1 MSCPCCQQP
10 VGSFRDGQKCSSC
23 GHFFRKPSVDYSQ
36 KGNRN
41 PDPASLAKKNN
52 HRLEDLLP
60 LLKDKMRVFEF
71 GCAEGSLG
79 KLIKSRYALT
89 YDGLEVSPERSQARK
104 NLDHVFSLFDELEN
118 QKYDLVLCYHV
129 MEHIEDIQG
138 LARNL
143 ASFIDTTDG
152 KIVIE
157 VPNRSGTFYHA
168 YDSNPEHIHQF
179 TPTSLAHLLSRT
191 GLEIESLKTGV
202 YESGVY
208 NDSIRVVVHRALT
221 DSEKE
226 ERFIANIHRKLPA
239 PFYIWGS
246 GGDFDNYLLPH
257 LEKLNV
263 KGIIDMSP
271 NKQGKKIASHAIQSF
286 DSKIAAEYFLIATNT
301 YKNEI
306 RKQLIDSGAIPS
318 KIVSIDE
325 LFERWP

>member
-10 VGSFRDGQKCSSC
+10 VDSFKDGQKCSSC
-23 GHFFRKPSVDYSQ
+23 GHFYRKSNVDYSHRAQ
-36 KGNRN
+36 RN
-41 PDPASLAKKNN
+41 PDLASLTKKNN
-52 HRLEDLLP
+52 QRLDDLVP
-60 LLKDKMRVFEF
+60 YLKDKMRVFEF

-79 KLIKSRYALT
+79 KLIKGRFDLT
-89 YDGLEVSPERSQARK
+89 YHGLEVSLEKKHAQK
-104 NLDHVFSLFDELEN
+104 YLDHVFSLFDEVEN

-129 MEHIEDIQG
+129 LEHIEDIQG

-143 ASFIDTTDG
+143 ASFIDNTEG

-157 VPNRSGTFYHA
+157 VPNRSGTFFHA

-179 TPTSLAHLLSRT
+179 TPTSLTHLLSRT
-191 GLEIESLKTGV
+191 GLEIELLKTGV

-221 DSEKE
+221 DNEKE
-226 ERFIANIHRKLPA
+226 EKFIANIHRKLPA

-246 GGDFDNYLLPH
+246 GGDFDNYLRPH
-257 LEKLNV
+257 LDKLKV
-263 KGIIDMSP
+263 KGIIDQGP
-271 NKQGKKIASHAIQSF
+271 ARQGKKINNITIQPFDRKLAS
-286 DSKIAAEYFLIATNT
+286 EYFLIATNV

-306 RKQLIDSGAIPS
+306 RKELIENGAIPS

-325 LFERWP
+325 LFERLP